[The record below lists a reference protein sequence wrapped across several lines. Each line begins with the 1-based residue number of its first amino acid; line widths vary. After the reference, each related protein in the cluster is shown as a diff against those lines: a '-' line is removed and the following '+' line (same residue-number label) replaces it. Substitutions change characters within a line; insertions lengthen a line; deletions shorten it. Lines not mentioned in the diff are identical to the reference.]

1 MANREE
7 PSMTEIFSKLPISV
21 DPAKLA
27 KWYSEEAGPIF
38 YLMFGITY
46 ECQCSCRHCCT
57 GNYIKEK
64 HRDLTTDEI
73 KDVLDQAAKPL
84 IVNFFG
90 GEPTLRPDL
99 MELIEYASEKSMYV
113 FTDTNG
119 LKVTKD
125 YAQQLIDSGLELLY
139 VSIDSPVPELHDEY
153 RGVNG
158 CFDKAVGAIKN
169 ALEVGL
175 KCVISTYMTK
185 ESLANGDFEKVIQMS
200 KDLGTHGVRYLLPTP
215 AGRWLHE
222 TEVMLTPEEKGKVW
236 DLTDFP
242 YVCRD
247 FYFQTQFSSQCRGV
261 ADKAYMY
268 ISPYGDVQPCCFMP
282 LSFGNI
288 REDPLKTVLDRMYQH
303 PMYTHECMQHQCPM
317 IDHGFRELYIDT
329 IPDDAKLPFRMDKN
343 SN

>member
-1 MANREE
+1 MEKMESNDLPEMAE
-7 PSMTEIFSKLPISV
+7 TFLKLPLTV
-21 DPAKLA
+21 DPAKLT
-27 KWYSEEAGPIF
+27 KWINSEAGPVF

-57 GNYIKEK
+57 GNYVKEK
-64 HRDLTTDEI
+64 HRDLTTEEI

-90 GEPTLRPDL
+90 GEPTLRPDI
-99 MELIEYASEKSMYV
+99 MELIEYASERSMYV

-119 LKVTKD
+119 LVVTKD
-125 YAQQLIDSGLELLY
+125 YAQRLKDSGLELLY

-153 RGVNG
+153 RGVKG

-169 ALEVGL
+169 ALDVGL

-200 KDLGTHGVRYLLPTP
+200 KDMGTHGVRYLLPTP
-215 AGRWLHE
+215 AGKWLHE
-222 TEVMLTPEEKGKVW
+222 TDVLLTPEEEEKVW
-236 DLTDFP
+236 ALTDFP

-247 FYFQTQFSSQCRGV
+247 FYFQTQHSSQCRGV

-288 REDPLKTVLDRMYQH
+288 REESFKTILDKMFSH
-303 PMYTHECMQHQCPM
+303 PMYSHECLSEHCPM
-317 IDHGFRELYIDT
+317 IDLDFRQKYIDT
-329 IPDDAKLPFRMDKN
+329 IPDDAKLPFRM
-343 SN
+343 

>member
-1 MANREE
+1 MESNDLPEMAE
-7 PSMTEIFSKLPISV
+7 TFLKLPLTV
-21 DPAKLA
+21 DPAKLT
-27 KWYSEEAGPIF
+27 KWINSEAGPVF

-57 GNYIKEK
+57 GNYVKEK
-64 HRDLTTDEI
+64 HRDLTTEEI

-90 GEPTLRPDL
+90 GEPTLRPDI
-99 MELIEYASEKSMYV
+99 MELIEYASERSMYV

-119 LKVTKD
+119 LVVTKD
-125 YAQQLIDSGLELLY
+125 YAQRLKDSGLELLY

-153 RGVNG
+153 RGVKG

-169 ALEVGL
+169 ALDVGL

-200 KDLGTHGVRYLLPTP
+200 KDMGTHGVRYLLPTP
-215 AGRWLHE
+215 AGKWLHE
-222 TEVMLTPEEKGKVW
+222 TDVLLTPEEEEKVW
-236 DLTDFP
+236 ALTDFP

-247 FYFQTQFSSQCRGV
+247 FYFQTQHSSQCRGV

-288 REDPLKTVLDRMYQH
+288 REESFKTILDKMFSH
-303 PMYTHECMQHQCPM
+303 PMYSHECLSEHCPM
-317 IDHGFRELYIDT
+317 IDLDFRQKYIDT
-329 IPDDAKLPFRMDKN
+329 IPDDAKLPFRM
-343 SN
+343 